1 LKKSL
6 DLGPIQADADKAE
19 QAGASNLEG
28 QLVEKLDAVD
38 LLIADLGQMSEFNAS
53 AQSFVNA
60 ATKEIDWNRWA
71 RLAVIL
77 VAGLMITGL
86 ALLVREVLF
95 STSLNDLR
103 QSPTA
108 FSTVIAASIG
118 GGVILAIGV
127 TRAVFSTFGERNDG
141 VPMPEQ
147 LRQVIEVAKILKP

>member
-1 LKKSL
+1 MKKGL

-19 QAGASNLEG
+19 QASGSLDS

-38 LLIADLGQMSEFNAS
+38 LLIADLGQLSEFNAS

-60 ATKEIDWNRWA
+60 ATKEMAWNRRA
-71 RLAVIL
+71 RLAVIV
-77 VAGLMITGL
+77 VAGLMIVGL
-86 ALLVREVLF
+86 ACLVKEVLF
-95 STSLNDLR
+95 SEFLNDLR

-118 GGVILAIGV
+118 GGVVLAISV
-127 TRAVFSTFGERNDG
+127 TRAVFSTFGERNEG

-147 LRQVIEVAKILKP
+147 LKQVIDVAKMLKP

>member
-1 LKKSL
+1 MKKGL

-19 QAGASNLEG
+19 LANANNFDA

-38 LLIADLGQMSEFNAS
+38 LLIADLGQLSEFNAA

-60 ATKEIDWNRWA
+60 ATKEIEWNRKA
-71 RLAVIL
+71 RLAVII
-77 VAGLMITGL
+77 VAGVIIIAL
-86 ALLVREVLF
+86 ACLINQMLFAPLLAE
-95 STSLNDLR
+95 LR
-103 QSPTA
+103 KSPSA

-118 GGVILAIGV
+118 GGVILAISV

-147 LRQVIEVAKILKP
+147 LKQVIDIAKMIKP